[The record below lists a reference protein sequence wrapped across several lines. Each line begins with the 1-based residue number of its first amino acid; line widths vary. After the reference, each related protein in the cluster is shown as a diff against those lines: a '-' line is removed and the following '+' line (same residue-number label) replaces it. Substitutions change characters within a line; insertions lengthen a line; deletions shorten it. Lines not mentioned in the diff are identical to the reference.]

1 MAYHVLQSCEPGG
14 SVRKI
19 DSDQKADEGH
29 LPYRRLRSRAIFW
42 DPQLIQDI
50 SMSSIRHHRPLSILA
65 ALAVLSPPAICA
77 AQDRDQVAKAQGG
90 MVVTAHPLATY
101 AGQRILDAGGNAADA
116 AVAAAFA
123 VAVVRPSMN
132 SIGGRNQI
140 LVRLP
145 NGQVHGID
153 GTTQVPEGYDT
164 TTAPRAAYGYATIG
178 VPGALAGLM
187 RLHDEHGSLPL
198 DVVMAPALD
207 YAENGFR
214 LLSGQAR
221 FHQGA
226 VKPIAES
233 EGASAVYLKDD
244 GTPYGV
250 GELLRQTELAST
262 YHKIIEGGADAF
274 YRGEIAAAMADDI
287 QSHGGFVT
295 KQSLANYKAFDARIV
310 RGSYRGYDLVAMDLP
325 ASGAIAIQA
334 LHIMENFDR
343 DEFSAAEWA
352 TITAQ
357 AIALAIPELMRA
369 GTDTGAIRATSKE
382 WAAQQADR
390 VMMTAAATGGG
401 FDTPSPWNHE
411 GYTTHISVADR
422 GGMVV
427 SLTQTIGPAMGSKV
441 ATPGLGFLYAV
452 TLGGYLGGDQSPGAR
467 ARSGITPLL
476 VLKDGEPV
484 LVLGAAGG
492 LRIISAV
499 VQVATRFID
508 DDMTLAEASAAPR
521 INPDFGR
528 DFTFSGLAMETTPD
542 RGWTP
547 DQVEA
552 VRAMGFEVTE
562 TPRPGAFG
570 RVQAIR
576 YDREAG
582 TWVGVSDP
590 GSEGSAGGA
599 GN

>member
-1 MAYHVLQSCEPGG
+1 MILMRDLRLLLVLVP
-14 SVRKI
+14 
-19 DSDQKADEGH
+19 
-29 LPYRRLRSRAIFW
+29 FT
-42 DPQLIQDI
+42 
-50 SMSSIRHHRPLSILA
+50 
-65 ALAVLSPPAICA
+65 VLSVPAVST
-77 AQDRDQVAKAQGG
+77 AQDRNQVATSTSG
-90 MVVTAHPLATY
+90 MVVTAHPLATF
-101 AGQRILDAGGNAADA
+101 AGQRLLDAGGNAADA

-140 LVRLP
+140 LIRLP

-153 GTTQVPEGYDT
+153 GTTQVPEGYDA

-178 VPGALAGLM
+178 IPGALAGLM
-187 RLHDEHGSLPL
+187 RLHSEHGSLPL
-198 DVVMAPALD
+198 DVVMAPAID

-221 FHQGA
+221 FHRGA
-226 VKPIAES
+226 AKPIAES
-233 EGASAVYLKDD
+233 KGARAVYLKDD
-244 GTPYGV
+244 GTAYGA
-250 GELLRQTELAST
+250 GELLRQTDLART
-262 YHKIIEGGADAF
+262 YHKIIEGGADVF

-287 QSHGGFVT
+287 QSHGGFIS
-295 KQSLANYKAFDARIV
+295 KQSLANYEAVDARIV
-310 RGSYRGYDLVAMDLP
+310 RGNYRGYDLVAMDLP

-343 DEFSAAEWA
+343 DDFSTVEWA

-357 AIALAIPELMRA
+357 AIALAIPELTRA
-369 GTDTGAIRATSKE
+369 GTDTGAVRATSKE
-382 WAAQQADR
+382 WAAQQAER
-390 VMMTAAATGGG
+390 VTMTAAATGGG
-401 FDTPSPWNHE
+401 FDAPSPWDH
-411 GYTTHISVADR
+411 GGHTTHISVADHD
-422 GGMVV
+422 GMVV

-452 TLGGYLGGDQSPGAR
+452 TLGGYLGGDLSPGAR

-476 VLKDGEPV
+476 VLEDGEPV

-499 VQVATRFID
+499 VQIATRFID
-508 DDMTLAEASAAPR
+508 DEMTLAEASAAPR

-547 DQVEA
+547 EQVEA

-576 YDREAG
+576 YDRETG

>member
-1 MAYHVLQSCEPGG
+1 
-14 SVRKI
+14 
-19 DSDQKADEGH
+19 
-29 LPYRRLRSRAIFW
+29 
-42 DPQLIQDI
+42 
-50 SMSSIRHHRPLSILA
+50 
-65 ALAVLSPPAICA
+65 
-77 AQDRDQVAKAQGG
+77 

-145 NGQVHGID
+145 NGEVHGID
-153 GTTQVPEGYDT
+153 GTTQVPEGYDA

-178 VPGALAGLM
+178 IPGALAGLM
-187 RLHDEHGSLPL
+187 RLHGEHGSLPL
-198 DVVMAPALD
+198 DVVMAPAID

-214 LLSGQAR
+214 LLPGQAR
-221 FHQGA
+221 FHRGA
-226 VKPIAES
+226 AKPIAES
-233 EGASAVYLKDD
+233 EGASAVYLKGD
-244 GTPYGV
+244 GTPYRV
-250 GELLRQTELAST
+250 GELLRHADMART
-262 YHKIIEGGADAF
+262 YRKIIEGGADVF

-287 QSHGGFVT
+287 QSHGGFVS
-295 KQSLANYKAFDARIV
+295 KQSLANYEAVDARIV
-310 RGSYRGYDLVAMDLP
+310 RGNYRGYDIVAMDLP

-343 DEFSAAEWA
+343 DEFTAAEWA

-357 AIALAIPELMRA
+357 ALALAIPELRRA
-369 GTDTGAIRATSKE
+369 GTDTGAVRATSKE
-382 WAAQQADR
+382 WAAEQAEH
-390 VMMTAAATGGG
+390 VTLTAVATGGG
-401 FDTPSPWNHE
+401 LDVSNPRYQE
-411 GYTTHISVADR
+411 GYTTHISVADHD
-422 GGMVV
+422 GMVV

-452 TLGGYLGGDQSPGAR
+452 TLGGYLSGDLSPGVR

-476 VLKDGEPV
+476 VLKDGDPV

-508 DDMTLAEASAAPR
+508 DGMTLAEASEAPR
-521 INPDFGR
+521 VNPDFGR
-528 DFTFSGLAMETTPD
+528 DFTFLGLAMETTLD
-542 RGWTP
+542 RGWTAE
-547 DQVEA
+547 QVEA

-576 YDREAG
+576 YDRETG
-582 TWVGVSDP
+582 MWVGVSDP
-590 GSEGSAGGA
+590 GSEGTAGGA

>member
-1 MAYHVLQSCEPGG
+1 MIFVRDLRILLVLVP
-14 SVRKI
+14 
-19 DSDQKADEGH
+19 
-29 LPYRRLRSRAIFW
+29 FT
-42 DPQLIQDI
+42 
-50 SMSSIRHHRPLSILA
+50 
-65 ALAVLSPPAICA
+65 VLSPPAVST
-77 AQDRDQVAKAQGG
+77 AQDRDQVATSMEG

-140 LVRLP
+140 LIRLP
-145 NGQVHGID
+145 SGQVHGID
-153 GTTQVPEGYDT
+153 GTTQVPEGYDA
-164 TTAPRAAYGYATIG
+164 TTAPRATYGYATIG
-178 VPGALAGLM
+178 IPGALAGLM
-187 RLHDEHGSLPL
+187 RLHGEHGSLPL
-198 DVVMAPALD
+198 DVVMGPALD

-214 LLSGQAR
+214 LLSGQAQ
-221 FHQGA
+221 FHRGA
-226 VKPIAES
+226 AKPIAES

-250 GELLRQTELAST
+250 GELLRHTELART
-262 YHKIIEGGADAF
+262 YRKIIKGGADAF

-287 QSHGGFVT
+287 QSHGGFIS
-295 KQSLANYKAFDARIV
+295 KQSLANYEAVDARIV
-310 RGSYRGYDLVAMDLP
+310 RGNYRGYDLVAMDLP

-343 DEFSAAEWA
+343 DEFSGAAWA

-357 AIALAIPELMRA
+357 AIALAIPELTRA
-369 GTDTGAIRATSKE
+369 GTDTGAVRATSKE
-382 WAAQQADR
+382 WAAQRAER
-390 VMMTAAATGGG
+390 VTLTAAATGGG
-401 FDTPSPWNHE
+401 FDAPNPWSHE
-411 GYTTHISVADR
+411 GHTTHISVADHD
-422 GGMVV
+422 GMVV

-452 TLGGYLGGDQSPGAR
+452 TLGGYLGGDLIPGAR

-499 VQVATRFID
+499 VQVVTRFID
-508 DDMTLAEASAAPR
+508 DEMTLAEASAAPR
-521 INPDFGR
+521 INPDFGQ
-528 DFTFSGLAMETTPD
+528 DFTFLGLAMETTPD

-547 DQVEA
+547 EQVEA

-576 YDREAG
+576 YDRETG
-582 TWVGVSDP
+582 MWVGVSDP
-590 GSEGSAGGA
+590 GSEGTAGGA